1 MPSFTTSRSRS
12 FADYL
17 PPRSTPPEFRD
28 TEDDD
33 NDEGNGQ
40 DSSPEVATIP
50 LDMVPCSS
58 PIQPTQ
64 VLGRALP
71 LALQQSP
78 TPIHSLSPSPP
89 VIEVPR
95 SSPLQV
101 TKQAHLTKQG
111 MISQFFKATTPITN
125 STASTTASASPLSGP
140 VTALRITDGNA
151 SKKRCFDM
159 IEVSD
164 DDDDD
169 GYNRADIRRTQF
181 ASTIKRDGS
190 PKHKKSKLAIG
201 KLDFSSFQY
210 TPPSPKSG
218 KVQTFPDLTKP
229 PLNNATK
236 PAQQSGSKSPEI
248 LITSSPPKGRPRRRL
263 VRGLRPRSR
272 SPSPNTSQEAA
283 LKSSTPPPAPIVK
296 KKLVRPKPLIISDD
310 EEDELAMDS
319 YVSRDS
325 TPEIVGQSGN
335 KIVDMLNEIIMS
347 DLAALTGDKED
358 SLTHLLSHRPF
369 RSISQIEKVSKQKTV
384 RGKKQMVN
392 IGEAVVEKIS
402 SFTKAIS
409 AVDQI
414 VVESDRR
421 AQEIKKEIDSW
432 GMNNVGQATKATS
445 STTNRG
451 RMWKMGQPANMN
463 PALPMHDYQVFGVNW
478 MNLLFRKG
486 FGGILADDMGL
497 GKTCQV
503 IGLMCRMVQDYE
515 ADEMEDMPFPNLI
528 VVPPSTL
535 DNWLAEFEK
544 FAPHLSIVKYSGSQ
558 DARNDLVDDLL
569 GDDEVAH
576 VILTSY
582 TQLSTNVDIHN
593 MNRLNIQNAIFD
605 EGQILKNPTT
615 KQYQRLARLKVNWR
629 LLLSGTPIQNHLME
643 MISLLSFVDPYLF
656 STHMEEIQYVFDH
669 KIHSKNLSNT
679 ALLYGERVNRARS
692 ILEPFILQ
700 RLKDQIGQNLPK
712 KTQRIIRCDLPD
724 QQRKLYDKYE
734 KLFRAENDQKV
745 KTRKSGA
752 RDNDMNNVWIQMKKA
767 ALHPQLFRHH
777 FTDKMVHDM
786 AQILYKKVD
795 HRELDLAESK
805 FDLLH
810 NDLRGRSDFDLHLYC
825 TDFPRFLKEFDIE
838 VDSWKTSGKV
848 LKLLEMIDEYK
859 KNGDRVLVF
868 SKFSMVIDILSYIL
882 NRDGIPHCQ
891 LTGKS
896 AVGDRQ
902 AEINRFQRNP
912 DIPVFLLTTGAGGT
926 GINLTAANK
935 VVIFDMS
942 SNPQDDKQAEN
953 RAHRLGQTRP
963 VEVIHLIARN
973 TVEELI
979 YLTCQKK
986 IELADKVITS
996 GAGSGAATAEA
1007 TATGTSEGAAE
1018 TQLKNTVR
1026 GLMDQGY
1033 TVNSDD
1039 E

>member
-1 MPSFTTSRSRS
+1 MSSAMTSRNATRKSQHS
-12 FADYL
+12 
-17 PPRSTPPEFRD
+17 RSTPPEFRD
-28 TEDDD
+28 SDLDYDD
-33 NDEGNGQ
+33 
-40 DSSPEVATIP
+40 SPEVATLP

-64 VLGRALP
+64 VLTRPVP
-71 LALQQSP
+71 LGLQQSP
-78 TPIHSLSPSPP
+78 TPIHSSSSPSPP
-89 VIEVPR
+89 IVEVPR

-101 TKQAHLTKQG
+101 SKQSHLTKQG
-111 MISQFFKATTPITN
+111 MISQFFR
-125 STASTTASASPLSGP
+125 STAHAVSPIKSP
-140 VTALRITDGNA
+140 VAALGVTDGNA

-164 DDDDD
+164 DDEDDH
-169 GYNRADIRRTQF
+169 NRADIRRTQF
-181 ASTIKRDGS
+181 ASSLTRRDAS
-190 PKHKKSKLAIG
+190 PLHKKTKLAVG

-210 TPPSPKSG
+210 TPPSPKSA
-218 KVQTFPDLTKP
+218 KNQTFTDLTEESSEPSLKTSKP
-229 PLNNATK
+229 RVIPEPT
-236 PAQQSGSKSPEI
+236 SPI
-248 LITSSPPKGRPRRRL
+248 DSRPRRRL

-272 SPSPNTSQEAA
+272 STSPCVLEETSVVLPRPSP
-283 LKSSTPPPAPIVK
+283 APLVK
-296 KKLVRPKPLIISDD
+296 KKLQRQKPVVISDD
-310 EEDELAMDS
+310 EDELSRDL
-319 YVSRDS
+319 YISRDS
-325 TPEIVGQSGN
+325 TPEIIGHSGD

-358 SLTHLLSHRPF
+358 TLTHLLSHRPF
-369 RSISQIEKVSKQKTV
+369 RSISQIERVSKQKTV

-392 IGEAVVEKIS
+392 IGEAVVEKVS

-409 AVDQI
+409 AVDKI

-421 AQEIKKEIDSW
+421 AQEIKEEIDCW
-432 GMNNVGQATKATS
+432 GMNNVGQATKNIASGTGY
-445 STTNRG
+445 G
-451 RMWKMGQPANMN
+451 RMWKSGQPANMN
-463 PALPMHDYQVFGVNW
+463 SSLPMHDYQIFGVNW
-478 MNLLFRKG
+478 MNLLSRKG

-515 ADEMEDMPFPNLI
+515 ADEMENMPFPNLI

-569 GDDEVAH
+569 ADDEVAH

-643 MISLLSFVDPYLF
+643 MISLLSFVDPDLF

-700 RLKDQIGQNLPK
+700 RLKDQVGQNLPK
-712 KTQRIIRCDLPD
+712 KTQRIVRCDLPE

-734 KLFRAENDQKV
+734 QLFRAETDQKV
-745 KTRKSGA
+745 RTRKTNV
-752 RDNDMNNVWIQMKKA
+752 RDNDMNNIWIQMKKA
-767 ALHPQLFRHH
+767 ALHPQLFRQH

-805 FDLLH
+805 FELLH

-825 TDFPRFLKEFDIE
+825 TDFQRFLKEFDIE
-838 VDSWKTSGKV
+838 VDSWKQSGKV
-848 LKLLEMIDEYK
+848 LKLLEMIDNFK

-902 AEINRFQRNP
+902 AEINRFQQDK

-935 VVIFDMS
+935 VIIFDMS

-963 VEVIHLIARN
+963 VEIIHLIARN

-996 GAGSGAATAEA
+996 GAGSGASATGATAGANAASENASEA
-1007 TATGTSEGAAE
+1007 
-1018 TQLKNTVR
+1018 QLKNTVR

-1033 TVNSDD
+1033 KVTSDED
-1039 E
+1039 